1 MNHLSVYYIYIHKND
16 DKCVCASFD
25 PKLPE
30 LSFHGGMFVALG
42 GFSLRLLWLLHDSP
56 SYFQRQNRR
65 MCPGA
70 GHSGPI

>member
-1 MNHLSVYYIYIHKND
+1 MIINV
-16 DKCVCASFD
+16 CVCASFD
-25 PKLPE
+25 SKVPE

-65 MCPGA
+65 MCRERAIA
-70 GHSGPI
+70 GLSRESQGNLSP